1 VSLRHTALVI
11 GATGGVGGSVAQA
24 LLKSGWHVRA
34 LSRRPPAGADA
45 IEWIQGDAMDA
56 AAVTAAARG
65 AEILFHGAN
74 PPRYRNWRGL
84 ALPMLDH
91 SIAAAEASGARL
103 VFPGTIYNFGPD
115 AGTLLDER
123 SPQHPVTRK
132 GAVRV
137 EMEERLQQAAARGM
151 RVLIVRAG
159 DYFGGSSLNSW
170 FNSMVTPGRPIRRV
184 IDPGEPAVGHAW
196 AYLPDLA
203 DAIVR
208 LIAIDAALAPFEIVH
223 FGGHWLDRGNEMA
236 AAIRRAAG
244 RPDLAIW
251 RFPWPVVRLTAP
263 FVPLFRELAEMRYL
277 WQRPLRLDNR
287 KLIGLLGNEP
297 HTPLDQAVRSALAGL
312 GCLAQEDTA
321 SGGITGAPVT
331 PPPIRN

>member
-1 VSLRHTALVI
+1 MSTALVI
-11 GATGGVGGSVAQA
+11 GATGGIGGAVARA
-24 LLKSGWHVRA
+24 LLQRGWHVKA
-34 LSRRPPAGADA
+34 LSRRPQPAAPAGANA

-56 AAVTAAARG
+56 AAVAAAARG

-91 SIAAAEASGARL
+91 SIAAAEANGARL

-137 EMEERLQQAAARGM
+137 EMEERLERAARRGM

-170 FNSMVTPGRPIRRV
+170 FNSMITPGRPIRRV
-184 IDPGEPAVGHAW
+184 IDPGQRSVGHAW

-208 LIAIDAALAPFEIVH
+208 LIALDATLAPFEIVH
-223 FGGHWLDRGNEMA
+223 FSGHWFDRGNEMA
-236 AAIRRAAG
+236 TAIRRAAG

-251 RFPWPVVRLTAP
+251 RFPWPLVTLTAP

-277 WQRPLRLDNR
+277 WRTPQRLDNR
-287 KLIGLLGNEP
+287 KLIALLGSEP
-297 HTPLDQAVRSALAGL
+297 HTPLDQAVRSTLAGL
-312 GCLAQEDTA
+312 GCLELEEGPTEA
-321 SGGITGAPVT
+321 SRVVHP
-331 PPPIRN
+331 